1 MTEPGNSS
9 RFANNHSS
17 PQAET
22 QTMQD
27 EADVNNST
35 YSKVKNFTSET
46 NNNTGYGKYESFN
59 VLSEY
64 GDSIYTTTC
73 SSEVEPKGQF
83 YISIDILEEL
93 CDQIKSLQKGLA
105 LLRKA
110 LVKAGVLKEV

>member
-1 MTEPGNSS
+1 MKIVEKRTNS
-9 RFANNHSS
+9 NLKD
-17 PQAET
+17 QL
-22 QTMQD
+22 
-27 EADVNNST
+27 
-35 YSKVKNFTSET
+35 KKFTSET
-46 NNNTGYGKYESFN
+46 NNTGYGEYEPFN

-64 GDSIYTTTC
+64 GNSIYTTTC

-105 LLRKA
+105 LLRKD

>member
-1 MTEPGNSS
+1 MTGPGNSS

-22 QTMQD
+22 ETMQD

-46 NNNTGYGKYESFN
+46 NNNTGYGKYEPFN

-64 GDSIYTTTC
+64 GDSIYTT
-73 SSEVEPKGQF
+73 SREVEPKGQF

-93 CDQIKSLQKGLA
+93 CDQIKSLQKRLA
-105 LLRKA
+105 LLRKD
-110 LVKAGVLKEV
+110 LVKAGVLKAA